1 LTTEIYARLDNRRG
15 GAWFLLVEPDARG
28 RVALKE
34 HAHRN
39 AALHPVI
46 GLLMSDLEQWR
57 EQAAAWAVEP
67 GYFDVEGR
75 RRDADAET
83 LRRVIEALSAS
94 GVAPAAVDQHIEPQ
108 TAYQG
113 DGRRVWVLA
122 VQLYAVR
129 SRRNWGHGDFTDLAV
144 LLERVADLGGA
155 GIGLNPLH
163 ALHYDRSAIGSPYA
177 PNSRLFLNPLYIDVE
192 AVEEFAGAD
201 AFEAEIEELRRTDLV
216 DYLAVARLKLAAL
229 QSAYGVFSASGSAV
243 RRQDFEAYRRERGRA
258 LEYFT
263 AFETLRGR
271 YIGAWWQWPDGWQCA
286 DAAVERLQQD
296 DPDALSFHAYL
307 QWNAERQLAA
317 CRDVAKRLRLSIGLY
332 LDTAI
337 GVDAGG
343 ADAWMDRRAMLRGL
357 SVGAPPDRFNPAG
370 QDWGLTTYNPHGLV
384 ADAFGPFRQMLRAAM
399 RYAGALRID
408 HVLGLMRL
416 FVIPHGLGPG
426 GGAYLRMPFAAMLA
440 VVAEESRRWNCMF
453 VGEDLG
459 TVPENFRQ
467 ALSSWGVWSYLV
479 MLFERHGDGGFRMP
493 DNYPALAVATF
504 STHDL
509 PTFAGWISGSDLN
522 MKRRIGTDPGESDDE
537 RWRSRDALLAALEA
551 STGSRAGSF
560 EDVVSFLAATPARLV
575 SVAIEDVLG
584 MAEQINIPGT
594 VVQHPNWRR
603 RWPLALED
611 FGGDERLRRIAA
623 ILAKAGRGSKTA
635 VTRPDQC

>member
-1 LTTEIYARLDNRRG
+1 
-15 GAWFLLVEPDARG
+15 
-28 RVALKE
+28 
-34 HAHRN
+34 
-39 AALHPVI
+39 
-46 GLLMSDLEQWR
+46 MSDIERWR
-57 EQAAAWAVEP
+57 GAAAPWAVEP

-75 RRDADAET
+75 RQDAGAET
-83 LRRVIEALSAS
+83 LRRVIAALSVS
-94 GVAPAAVDQHIEPQ
+94 GVAPAAIDDQRPEPQ
-108 TAYQG
+108 PAYQG
-113 DGRRVWVLA
+113 DGRRAWVLA

-129 SRRNWGHGDFTDLAV
+129 SRRNWGHGDFTDLAA
-144 LLERVADLGGA
+144 LLGCVADLGGA

-163 ALHYDRSAIGSPYA
+163 ALRYDCSASGSPYA

-201 AFEAEIEELRRTDLV
+201 AFTAEIERLRQADLV
-216 DYLAVARLKLAAL
+216 DYLAVARLKLAGL
-229 QSAYGVFSASGSAV
+229 QRAYRVFAVSGFST

-271 YIGAWWQWPDGWQCA
+271 YAGAWWQWPEPWPCPE
-286 DAAVERLQQD
+286 AAVERLQRD
-296 DPDALSFHAYL
+296 APDALGFHAYL
-307 QWNAERQLAA
+307 QWNAERQLAS
-317 CRDVAKRLRLSIGLY
+317 CRDIAKRRGLAIGLY

-370 QDWGLTTYNPHGLV
+370 QDWGLTTYNPHGLI
-384 ADAFGPFRQMLRAAM
+384 AEAFEPFRQMLRAAM

-416 FVIPHGLGPG
+416 FIIPHGLGPAA
-426 GGAYLRMPFAAMLA
+426 GAYLRMPFAAMLA
-440 VVAEESRRWNCMF
+440 VVAEESRRWNCVF

-467 ALSSWGVWSYLV
+467 ALWSWGVWSYLV
-479 MLFERHGDGGFRMP
+479 MLFERRGDGGFRKP
-493 DNYPALAVATF
+493 ADYPALAVATF
-504 STHDL
+504 NTHDL
-509 PTFAGWISGSDLN
+509 PTFAGWMSGADLGV
-522 MKRRIGTDPGESDDE
+522 KRQIGVDPGESDDE

-551 STGSRAGSF
+551 STGSRAGRF
-560 EDVVSFLAATPARLV
+560 DDVVSFLASTPARLV

-584 MAEQINIPGT
+584 EAEQINIPGT
-594 VVQHPNWRR
+594 VEQYPNWRR
-603 RWPLALED
+603 RWPVALED
-611 FGGDERLRRIAA
+611 LSGDERLHRIAA
-623 ILAKAGRGSKTA
+623 ILAKAGRGSDAT
-635 VTRPDQC
+635 VTRSDQS